1 MDDPLLYVIHLFNAC
16 PTYFQ
21 SHKMKLGILNS
32 KEKMYDSKM
41 IHLKQIMRISLG
53 ILDRKWQIFLLSS
66 F

>member
-1 MDDPLLYVIHLFNAC
+1 
-16 PTYFQ
+16 
-21 SHKMKLGILNS
+21 MKLGILNS

-53 ILDRKWQIFLLSS
+53 ILDRKWQIVLLSS